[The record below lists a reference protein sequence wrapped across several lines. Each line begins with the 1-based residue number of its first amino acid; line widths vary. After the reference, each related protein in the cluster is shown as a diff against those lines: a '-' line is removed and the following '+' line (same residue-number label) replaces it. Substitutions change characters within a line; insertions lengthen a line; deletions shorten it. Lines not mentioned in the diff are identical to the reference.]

1 MCIKKTIF
9 KNNEYVYS
17 NSFEPNLTSNLIS
30 DSLDHIDIEDKD
42 ILDLGCGCGALG
54 LSLIKKNPKSVLLS
68 DVSSGAIDDCN
79 LNIQNHISRIKKIK
93 VSTIISD
100 CFNDIS
106 PNKKYDVII
115 NDISGISEDVA
126 SLSPWFNNA
135 PCNSDSNGLRLF
147 KKVIIE
153 AQFFLKDGGIL
164 VSPLISLSNVNEAR
178 SFLDDKLE
186 EYTTLVKKSWFLPE
200 DMNTKYK
207 SILEEQVDLGN
218 ISLDY
223 KFGKFIAWTQV
234 LLIKKEA
241 YK

>member
-1 MCIKKTIF
+1 MRIRKTFF
-9 KNNEYVYS
+9 KNNEYIYS
-17 NSFEPNLTSNLIS
+17 NSFEPNLTSSLIS
-30 DSLDHIDIEDKD
+30 DFLDQINMEDKD

-54 LSLIKKNPKSVLLS
+54 LSLVKKNPRSVLLS
-68 DVSSGAIDDCN
+68 DVSSGAINDCN
-79 LNIQNHISRIKKIK
+79 LNIKNHSSRIKKIN
-93 VSTIISD
+93 VSAIVSD
-100 CFNDIS
+100 CFNEIS
-106 PNKKYDVII
+106 SNKKYDVII
-115 NDISGISEDVA
+115 NDISGISEDIA

-153 AQFFLKDGGIL
+153 AQSFLKEGGIL
-164 VSPLISLSNVNEAR
+164 VSPLISLSNVSEAK
-178 SFLDDKLE
+178 SFLDDKFE
-186 EYTTLVKKSWFLPE
+186 EYTTSVKKNWFLPD
-200 DMNTKYK
+200 DMNSKHK
-207 SILEEQVDLGN
+207 AILEEQVNLGN